1 MYLTKYQGLG
11 TKGTPININWS
22 QFATSNLQIVSEKTR
37 ATSTGFYQLK
47 APYERKDINVITK
60 HCLIYDLDHT
70 TLTFDQLVENF
81 APYEA
86 LITTTYSH
94 NPENG
99 QNKYRVIINT
109 DRDVNPDEYQN
120 LFNGFIKKNLFLL
133 GQVDSAVK
141 DKSRLFLDW
150 SCPPE
155 RQNLHVKKKSKVSQL
170 MLMKFWSL
178 IKIMYL
184 MTIRKNN

>member
-22 QFATSNLQIVSEKTR
+22 QFANSNLQIVSEKTR

-120 LFNGFIKKNLFLL
+120 LFNGFIKKNLFFKICL
-133 GQVDSAVK
+133 SIHY
-141 DKSRLFLDW
+141 LF
-150 SCPPE
+150 
-155 RQNLHVKKKSKVSQL
+155 
-170 MLMKFWSL
+170 
-178 IKIMYL
+178 I
-184 MTIRKNN
+184 